1 MNATNA
7 SRRKFLETSAVL
19 GGGLVIGLTLP
30 LRGALAHSKG
40 SANTPPVQTNA
51 WVRIGPD
58 DTITLICHRNEM
70 GQDVHTSL
78 ALLVAEELEVDVD
91 KVQVVQA
98 PVDPVYVNALLGAQ
112 ITGGSSSV
120 RDAWTKLR
128 EAGAT
133 ARMQLVTAAANDWK
147 VPAADCTAKDG
158 VVSHGDKHRTY
169 GELAASAAKL
179 PAPTNVALP
188 LF

>member
-1 MNATNA
+1 MNANLQSS
-7 SRRKFLETSAVL
+7 SRRDFLKTSVVV
-19 GGGLVIGLTLP
+19 GGGLIVGLYLP
-30 LRGALAHSKG
+30 QGGALASTG
-40 SANTPPVQTNA
+40 AEPGVQNA
-51 WVRIGPD
+51 WVRIAPD
-58 DTITLICHRNEM
+58 NTITLICHRNEM

-91 KVQVVQA
+91 KVEVKQA

-169 GELAASAAKL
+169 GELAA
-179 PAPTNVALP
+179 
-188 LF
+188 